1 MLFWKFGEDAN
12 DETGKKEWTGATG
25 ATVLAQNG
33 SEKNTVTMA
42 EFTNT
47 AEGNVI
53 AIGDPAF
60 EWNKASEEA
69 ETTEIQNLYKLAK
82 NTIDYLMQE

>member
-1 MLFWKFGEDAN
+1 
-12 DETGKKEWTGATG
+12 
-25 ATVLAQNG
+25 
-33 SEKNTVTMA
+33 MA

-60 EWNKASEEA
+60 EWNKASEKA
-69 ETTEIQNLYKLAK
+69 EETEIQNLYKLAK

>member
-1 MLFWKFGEDAN
+1 MLFWTFGEDAN
-12 DETGKKEWTGATG
+12 NETGKNEWIGATG
-25 ATVLAQNG
+25 ATVLVQDADN
-33 SEKNTVTMA
+33 KNTVTMA
-42 EFTNT
+42 EFTNE

-60 EWNKASEEA
+60 EWNKASEKA
-69 ETTEIQNLYKLAK
+69 ETVEIKNLYKLAK

>member
-1 MLFWKFGEDAN
+1 MVSILRKRC
-12 DETGKKEWTGATG
+12 DETGKNEWIGATG
-25 ATVLAQNG
+25 ATVLVQDGGN
-33 SEKNTVTMA
+33 KNTVTMA

-60 EWNKASEEA
+60 EWNKASEKA
-69 ETTEIQNLYKLAK
+69 EETEIQNLYKLAK

>member
-1 MLFWKFGEDAN
+1 MADEKKVWGIHTQDDSLF
-12 DETGKKEWTGATG
+12 
-25 ATVLAQNG
+25 LQ
-33 SEKNTVTMA
+33 
-42 EFTNT
+42 
-47 AEGNVI
+47 GNVI

-82 NTIDYLMQE
+82 NTIDYLMKE